1 MDITERMEIYRK
13 RLEEFKRDMEK
24 IGVKVKV
31 TASFGVWT
39 STVVE
44 EKG

>member
-1 MDITERMEIYRK
+1 MDIVEKMEIYLK

-31 TASFGVWT
+31 SASFGIFT
-39 STVVE
+39 SEVVM
-44 EKG
+44 GP